1 MRGGTA
7 RDTLVALLGE
17 AKADEVIEAARDELA
32 GRSIGHG
39 YYALTISV
47 DEARAAAE
55 DVLAAVLPDL
65 LAPEV
70 ITTVEEADALPG
82 GSVVRDVR
90 GIVWERPGDDEDETF
105 RWRPTDGSG
114 RYRTFTF
121 ERFRDLPLTVLYRPK
136 EA

>member
-17 AKADEVIEAARDELA
+17 AKADEAIEAARDELA

-70 ITTVEEADALPG
+70 ITTREEADLLPNG
-82 GSVVRDVR
+82 AVVRIPD
-90 GIVWERPGDDEDETF
+90 P
-105 RWRPTDGSG
+105 
-114 RYRTFTF
+114 
-121 ERFRDLPLTVLYRPK
+121 RDLRVLDRSGVLAYPAGGEAILWGRVPLPMTVLYRPK

>member
-70 ITTVEEADALPG
+70 ITTREEADLLPDG
-82 GSVVRDVR
+82 AVVRIPD
-90 GIVWERPGDDEDETF
+90 P
-105 RWRPTDGSG
+105 
-114 RYRTFTF
+114 
-121 ERFRDLPLTVLYRPK
+121 RDLRVFDRSGVLAYPAGGEAILWARVPLPLAVLYRPK